1 MLNVILAIV
10 AIILLT
16 ILIVWL
22 IDKFVPK
29 KIKPILNLVLWA
41 LIIYLGYI
49 TYDSVAGE
57 LRFEKIK
64 DGRYQVVVDRLI
76 DIQKAQVAYKDVN
89 GKYTDKYDNLIK
101 FIDTAQVPITER
113 RDSTVLDVEKTK
125 AFNGIEYFK
134 TLIVVDTL
142 DYYSVKDSLFKNI
155 DYKNIMNVGVGEP
168 SAKFELKAGSLD
180 DIPVFEASVDKAVVL
195 HDQDKNLVANEKQTV
210 SVDGVNGPKIAVG
223 SMDEVKTTGN
233 WPKNFS
239 KKDNE

>member
-29 KIKPILNLVLWA
+29 KMKPILNLVLWA

-49 TYDSVAGE
+49 TFNSVYDE
-57 LRFEKIK
+57 LRFNEIK
-64 DGRYQVVVDRLI
+64 DERYQVVVDRLI

-89 GKYTDKYDNLIK
+89 GEYTDKYENLIK

-113 RDSTVLDVEKTK
+113 RDSTVTDVEKTK
-125 AFNGIEYFK
+125 LFGIDMFK
-134 TLIVVDTL
+134 TITLIDTL
-142 DYYSVKDSLFKNI
+142 SYYSVKDSLFKNVE
-155 DYKNIMNVGVGEP
+155 YNKMMNVGIGEP
-168 SAKFELKAGSLD
+168 GAKFELKAGKLD

-195 HDQDKNLVANEKQTV
+195 YDQDKNLVSNEKQTV

-223 SMDEVKTTGN
+223 SMNEVKTTGN

-239 KKDNE
+239 KKE

>member
-29 KIKPILNLVLWA
+29 KMKPILNLVLWA

-49 TYDSVAGE
+49 TFNSVYDE
-57 LRFEKIK
+57 LRFNEIK
-64 DGRYQVVVDRLI
+64 DERYQVVVDRLI

-89 GKYTDKYDNLIK
+89 GEYTDKYENLIK

-113 RDSTVLDVEKTK
+113 RDSTVTDVEKTK
-125 AFNGIEYFK
+125 LFGIDMFK
-134 TLIVVDTL
+134 TITLIDTL
-142 DYYSVKDSLFKNI
+142 SYYSVKDSLFKNVE
-155 DYKNIMNVGVGEP
+155 YNKMMNVGIGEP
-168 SAKFELKAGSLD
+168 GAKFELKAGKLD
-180 DIPVFEASVDKAVVL
+180 EIPVFEASVDKAVVL
-195 HDQDKNLVANEKQTV
+195 YDQDKNLVSNEKQTV

-223 SMDEVKTTGN
+223 SMNEVKTTGN

-239 KKDNE
+239 KKE